1 MLAHLRHDPTTGHH
15 SLHASAPL
23 RQGHVL
29 SPFSAMEVMDQP
41 TRFTLQLD
49 GNTHIL
55 LSPEPL
61 WYCNHSCAPNIFFD
75 TEAMEVV
82 CLEDI
87 AEGEELRFFYPSTE
101 WSMAEPFAC
110 FCGAPGCLGRI
121 SGAADLPDEVLEKY
135 RLNHFVVNKWLERQG
150 QKVTREV

>member
-1 MLAHLRHDPTTGHH
+1 
-15 SLHASAPL
+15 
-23 RQGHVL
+23 
-29 SPFSAMEVMDQP
+29 MEVLDHP

-49 GNTHIL
+49 EVTHIL

-61 WYCNHSCAPNIFFD
+61 WYCNHSCDPNIFFD

-82 CLEDI
+82 CLRDI

-110 FCGAPGCLGRI
+110 FCGGPGCLGRI
-121 SGAADLPDEVLEKY
+121 SGAADLPDEVLERF
-135 RLNHFVVNKWLERQG
+135 RLNNYVVNKWLERQG
-150 QKVTREV
+150 QKVEREV